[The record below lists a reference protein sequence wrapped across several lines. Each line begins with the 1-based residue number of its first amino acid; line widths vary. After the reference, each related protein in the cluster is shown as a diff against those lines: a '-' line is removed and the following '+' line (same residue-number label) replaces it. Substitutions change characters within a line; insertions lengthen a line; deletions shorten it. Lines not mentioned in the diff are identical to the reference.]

1 MSRVDAS
8 EKRMRRDGC
17 FKLAAVRFNRMQL
30 VFIHC
35 CLLFEQSLAWNCRM
49 RFLLFPVMTGTGQFR
64 PISMGGM
71 FTVLKVRDGISSFE
85 DPGWY
90 RHPDGTV
97 ATVASA

>member
-1 MSRVDAS
+1 
-8 EKRMRRDGC
+8 
-17 FKLAAVRFNRMQL
+17 
-30 VFIHC
+30 
-35 CLLFEQSLAWNCRM
+35 M